1 MGQDELCV
9 SSDGAQSCAH
19 RPKLFIDGCRV
30 CKDSC
35 LGSLLNSEFVKE
47 EPQFLFHHV
56 MVVVAVGI
64 ASQFPFIF
72 FVFIGR
78 FVSQWGE
85 GVGIVQCD
93 AHHGAGTVQEQ
104 ARIQS
109 FLQVFLQIVHLGV
122 TPF

>member
-1 MGQDELCV
+1 
-9 SSDGAQSCAH
+9 
-19 RPKLFIDGCRV
+19 
-30 CKDSC
+30 
-35 LGSLLNSEFVKE
+35 
-47 EPQFLFHHV
+47 

-64 ASQFPFIF
+64 ASQLPFIF

-78 FVSQWGE
+78 FVSQRGE
-85 GVGIVQCD
+85 GVGLVQCD

-122 TPF
+122 TPFQQESSPFRFAPSGEWFGVSQAAGREPESPGSLFDEA